1 MDIPSLFVS
10 NQTSSLKE
18 RGQHGP
24 ITAEA
29 WLLFKESERHKHS
42 FPLLVHHCRSPR
54 IWWCFDIAKKCRMR
68 KESENCTVDF
78 ILFYFINL
86 QRVLIFKSKY
96 NSPFFYFLFIYCW
109 GKHRLFSLNF
119 NDYRGRK
126 KGTCG
131 IWEYIKRHHH
141 SNTSPSQ
148 IPFTKST
155 PDPPLLIF

>member
-1 MDIPSLFVS
+1 MDIPSLFIS

-18 RGQHGP
+18 RGQHGR
-24 ITAEA
+24 ITVEA

-96 NSPFFYFLFIYCW
+96 NSELTFFFIFYLFIV
-109 GKHRLFSLNF
+109 G
-119 NDYRGRK
+119 
-126 KGTCG
+126 
-131 IWEYIKRHHH
+131 E
-141 SNTSPSQ
+141 
-148 IPFTKST
+148 ST
-155 PDPPLLIF
+155 GFFL